1 MTETEATWGRNGS
14 TILIPGGQML
24 ETRFRY
30 ADIYPYTVKLLCMAH
45 SGQPS
50 QPPPRIFPQSFD
62 EIYSLREQLA
72 SFKVSIGR
80 RQADQEV
87 YYSLIK
93 TLDSPEQVILDKYLD
108 GGRGDT
114 RYAIVP
120 DEYPAALP
128 KGASH
133 LLMWYID
140 ENASYSW
147 VANKIS
153 EYFVDQR
160 LTTHDFVVYRKP
172 SNSGLFI
179 PGFSRSIILPH
190 VQLLVRDKESS

>member
-1 MTETEATWGRNGS
+1 MVKTEARPGRNS
-14 TILIPGGQML
+14 SPILIPGGQML
-24 ETRFRY
+24 ETGFRY
-30 ADIYPYTVKLLCMAH
+30 ADIYPYTVRLLCMAH

-80 RQADQEV
+80 EQADQEA
-87 YYSLIK
+87 YYAFIK
-93 TLDSPEQVILDKYLD
+93 TLDNPEQVILDKYLD
-108 GGRGDT
+108 GGRGDA

-120 DEYPAALP
+120 NEHPAALP
-128 KGASH
+128 EGASH

-140 ENASYSW
+140 ENAPYSW

-160 LTTHDFVVYRKP
+160 LTTQDFVVYRKP
-172 SNSGLFI
+172 SNSGLFT
-179 PGFSRSIILPH
+179 PGFSRSITLPH
-190 VQLLVRDKESS
+190 VQILVRAKVGP